1 MAELL
6 ITLGNIIVALI
17 LVGLNGFFVASEFAF
32 VRLRESS
39 VETLVEQEA
48 FAADALSR
56 IVGDLDTYLAV
67 TQLGITVASIGLGWV
82 GEPAVATLFEEIL
95 SVYLSDSA
103 THGIAFV
110 IAFSFVTFF
119 HVVFGELAPKTMSIQ
134 ETEKISM
141 IVAYPMIFFK
151 YLFYP
156 GIIVFNGA
164 ANKFTQLLGFEPA
177 SETEEI
183 YTEDEVLSI
192 LFRSQNKGKLREE
205 EVNMIERVFEM
216 DDMKVKEIMTPKPD
230 SITLEAN
237 ENLKQVKQ
245 KVTDKNHT
253 RYPVIGE
260 DGILGF
266 VDVKDV
272 FALPD
277 DVDLE
282 DIKVEEI
289 MENML
294 VISESTTVT
303 DALTEFKQNKT
314 QIAAIIDEWG
324 EFEGLITI
332 EDVVE
337 VIVGDI
343 QDKYDT
349 APPEASITEDEN
361 GITAHGSVQIE
372 TINEHLD
379 TNLQIEDDDIETI
392 GGLVLSETGVV
403 PDVNDIISIGEY
415 DIEIMGKDNDRI
427 ETIHIQENADEEDDK
442 ADTEENTNDP
452 ENNN

>member
-6 ITLGNIIVALI
+6 VTLGNIIVALI

-48 FAADALSR
+48 FAANALQK
-56 IVGDLDTYLAV
+56 IVDDLDTYLAV

-82 GEPAVATLFEEIL
+82 GEPAVATLFEGL
-95 SVYLSDSA
+95 LNVYLSDSA
-103 THGIAFV
+103 THGVAFV

-141 IVAYPMIFFK
+141 IVAYPMIFFR

-164 ANKFTQLLGFEPA
+164 ANKFTQLLGFDNA

-192 LFRSQNKGKLREE
+192 MFRSQNKGKLREE

-230 SITLEAN
+230 SITLDAN

-253 RYPVIGE
+253 RYPVVGE
-260 DGILGF
+260 DGVLGF
-266 VDVKDV
+266 VDIKDV

-277 DVDLE
+277 DVELE
-282 DIKVEEI
+282 DITVEEI
-289 MENML
+289 MEDIL
-294 VISESTTVT
+294 VISESATVT
-303 DALTEFKQNKT
+303 DALSEFKENKT

-324 EFEGLITI
+324 EFEGIITI

-349 APPEASITEDEN
+349 EPKGSSITEDET
-361 GITAHGSVQIE
+361 GFTAHGSVQIE
-372 TINEHLD
+372 TINEHID
-379 TNLQIEDDDIETI
+379 TDLHVEDNDIETI
-392 GGLVLSETGVV
+392 GGLILSETGVV
-403 PDVNDIISIGEY
+403 PDVNDTITIEEY
-415 DIEIMGKDNDRI
+415 DIEILSKDNNRI
-427 ETIHIQENADEEDDK
+427 ETIHITDS
-442 ADTEENTNDP
+442 TEEETEDTDKNGSTKKDS
-452 ENNN
+452 EK